1 VSILPVHEP
10 AGKPPR
16 GALTAGSLCTGY
28 GGLDLA
34 VMAVTGARLAW
45 TAETDKYAAAV
56 LARHWPDVPNLGD
69 VAALDWATVP
79 PVHLVSAGWPCQDIS
94 YAGPGAGITEGTRSG
109 IFSGGSN
116 RYKSGNLT
124 DRPGRAAVNLSMR
137 ACRVLHLL
145 QLCTGR
151 APEQRQEEHH
161 TPADV
166 LRKLSRRCSST
177 TSCNSGVTPGEG
189 LWLKI
194 ADGLRHLRPA
204 YVFLEN
210 VAALRT
216 RGLGKVLGDLAALG
230 YDAQWVCLR
239 AADAGAPHRRD
250 RLLILGVRPGEAARL
265 AAAADPG
272 GGELQRRGGPA
283 DVDGAPGPAEAARP

>member
-1 VSILPVHEP
+1 VSILPAQEP

-16 GALTAGSLCTGY
+16 GTLTVGSLCTGY

-69 VAALDWATVP
+69 VTALDWAPVP
-79 PVHLVSAGWPCQDIS
+79 PVDLVSAGWPCQDIS

-109 IFSGGSN
+109 
-116 RYKSGNLT
+116 
-124 DRPGRAAVNLSMR
+124 
-137 ACRVLHLL
+137 
-145 QLCTGR
+145 
-151 APEQRQEEHH
+151 
-161 TPADV
+161 
-166 LRKLSRRCSST
+166 
-177 TSCNSGVTPGEG
+177 
-189 LWLKI
+189 LWLHI
-194 ADGLRHLRPA
+194 AAGLRCLRPA

-216 RGLGKVLGDLAALG
+216 RGLAKVLGDLAALG
-230 YDAQWVCLR
+230 YDTQWTCLR

-272 GGELQRRGGPA
+272 RGELQRRGGPA
-283 DVDGAPGPAEAARP
+283 DVDGPPGPAEAARP